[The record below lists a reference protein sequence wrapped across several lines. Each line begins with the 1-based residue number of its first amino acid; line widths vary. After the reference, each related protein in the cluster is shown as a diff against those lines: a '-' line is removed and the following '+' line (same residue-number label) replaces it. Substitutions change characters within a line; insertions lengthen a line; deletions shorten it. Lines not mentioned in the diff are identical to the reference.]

1 MRTNHVRVATLA
13 LLGLALP
20 ACHADR
26 VVAVNGRMSRT
37 LSTQVGSEVDITLGT
52 VGPGEYASPP
62 SVSSPSVRFVSVSY
76 VSPAVP
82 AGPTQ
87 LFRFEAVSK
96 GRAVIVFRHTDD
108 DPVVQDTIDV
118 R

>member
-1 MRTNHVRVATLA
+1 MRTNHVRATALVLA
-13 LLGLALP
+13 VLVLP

-26 VVAVNGRMSRT
+26 VVAVNGRTSRT
-37 LSTQVGSEVDITLGT
+37 LSTSVGAEVDITLGT

-62 SVSSPSVRFVSVSY
+62 SVSSPSVRFVGVSY

-96 GRAVIVFRHTDD
+96 GRAIILFRHTND